1 MNNQKCH
8 WKSCLVRVISR
19 VPSLCCRFWQWALR
33 RKASWRSTTYL
44 CTPPSGVPTPRVWST
59 VYRSDPATLYT
70 PSPSSQMPSQQVLLI
85 YLYIMLRYVSLV
97 KNCLW
102 FVFIGE
108 LFYVFSLVYMMWH
121 FYFDWRS
128 IFIVLVRLFVIG
140 RCTTLVIDWKPTMG
154 EHLVTIINRRWIKAE
169 RFLFTCVIVST
180 L

>member
-33 RKASWRSTTYL
+33 RKASWRSITYL
-44 CTPPSGVPTPRVWST
+44 CTPPSGAPTPRVWST

-70 PSPSSQMPSQQVLLI
+70 LLPQATASALDLFVYHVTLCLI
-85 YLYIMLRYVSLV
+85 GLKLSVICFHWWIILR
-97 KNCLW
+97 
-102 FVFIGE
+102 VFIGLYDVTL
-108 LFYVFSLVYMMWH
+108 LFRLAEYFHSTCEIICHWSLYYSRYWLKAKH
-121 FYFDWRS
+121 GWTSSDNYF
-128 IFIVLVRLFVIG
+128 
-140 RCTTLVIDWKPTMG
+140 
-154 EHLVTIINRRWIKAE
+154 NRRWIKAE